1 MNIELTSKEYRLL
14 LDMVYIGNWI
24 LNSTRTDDRIEDY
37 DLLQEKLFAKAPA
50 NGMRSL
56 VESWQGHIF
65 PSRAY
70 EDGGIHE
77 AIADYEDAVFYD
89 ILAEELA
96 RRDLGLE
103 NSDPEDATELTNR
116 MDEYMAEFE
125 KNGLSTI
132 NIDIRQSCEARI
144 MHDKLTANDIK
155 KMQEELDY
163 RRLELM
169 PEIIEEVKRTRA
181 FGDLSE
187 NYEYKAAKQA
197 QNKNRSRMRYLEG
210 MIKTASVIDDN
221 SKADEVGLF
230 DKVEVYMPE
239 DDETDIIQVVTTVRC
254 DPRKG
259 LISMD
264 SPFGKQILGKK
275 VGDKFTVHVSDTYSY
290 EAEIRSIT
298 KTDDD
303 GSAPLMSY

>member
-1 MNIELTSKEYRLL
+1 MYDELTP
-14 LDMVYIGNWI
+14 LDI
-24 LNSTRTDDRIEDY
+24 
-37 DLLQEKLFAKAPA
+37 Q
-50 NGMRSL
+50 
-56 VESWQGHIF
+56 
-65 PSRAY
+65 
-70 EDGGIHE
+70 
-77 AIADYEDAVFYD
+77 
-89 ILAEELA
+89 
-96 RRDLGLE
+96 
-103 NSDPEDATELTNR
+103 
-116 MDEYMAEFE
+116 
-125 KNGLSTI
+125 
-132 NIDIRQSCEARI
+132 
-144 MHDKLTANDIK
+144 
-155 KMQEELDY
+155 KMQEEIDY
-163 RRLELM
+163 RTLELR
-169 PEIIEEVKRTRA
+169 PKLIADVQEARA

-210 MIKTASVIDDN
+210 MIKTASVIDDD

-275 VGDKFTVHVSDTYSY
+275 VGDKFTVHVNDSYSY